1 MQILAVGSQTESQVF
16 RPDHRSFAVQV
27 LPAQQLTVTL
37 VFPGLLGSGF
47 VHEEGPYGSD
57 SSLQAVQIS
66 VLARTSQHYM
76 AIERG
81 DSGVAANSK
90 AG

>member
-16 RPDHRSFAVQV
+16 RPDHRIFALQI

-37 VFPGLLGSGF
+37 AFLGLLGSEF

-57 SSLQAVQIS
+57 SSLQAVPIS
-66 VLARTSQHYM
+66 VLART
-76 AIERG
+76 
-81 DSGVAANSK
+81 
-90 AG
+90 